1 MPVLLASFARHRRVV
16 LFAAILIGLAVAGG
30 LRERPAPSLPADLPR
45 VLVAGLVTDAAAA
58 PGVRIRVA
66 PDDESGAEPI
76 VDAKLPGVRI
86 EVAAA
91 DPAAKAPAGAS
102 VDEPA
107 AKPKRKSGADIGVTI
122 DEDTGRVRI
131 GGVDGGHEFE
141 SVETFV
147 QQAPWIAGIV
157 FIVTFFVFL
166 TPILIITLIIWY
178 KVRKT
183 RMLNE
188 TMIRL
193 AEKGVVPPAEA
204 LEAVAGGRQAAALQ
218 TGPTTAPIYLHAKML
233 RTRAAWSDLRKGI
246 FCAAVGLGLTF
257 YSMLDDGTPNFIG
270 LVLLFVGLGYL
281 LLWYFEDR
289 QIAASAEPPPPPAP
303 PSPPVA

>member
-1 MPVLLASFARHRRVV
+1 MIAPAGTVSFDPPDTWGGPLVDA
-16 LFAAILIGLAVAGG
+16 AVA
-30 LRERPAPSLPADLPR
+30 PPTATSD
-45 VLVAGLVTDAAAA
+45 T
-58 PGVRIRVA
+58 IR
-66 PDDESGAEPI
+66 
-76 VDAKLPGVRI
+76 LPGVEGEARTVVRPALAVLFR
-86 EVAAA
+86 VAVGPRA
-91 DPAAKAPAGAS
+91 DAYVPRFLDYERGGGPRAGWHWPAFLAGPVWAFY
-102 VDEPA
+102 
-107 AKPKRKSGADIGVTI
+107 RKL
-122 DEDTGRVRI
+122 
-131 GGVDGGHEFE
+131 
-141 SVETFV
+141 
-147 QQAPWIAGIV
+147 WIAGIV

-183 RMLNE
+183 RMLND

-193 AEKGVVPPAEA
+193 AEKGVVPSAEA
-204 LEAVAGGRQAAALQ
+204 LEAVAGGRQAATLQ
-218 TGPTTAPIYLHAKML
+218 TGPTTAPIYMHAKML

-246 FCAAVGLGLTF
+246 FCAAVGLGFTF